1 MEQAGTRATGGL
13 IEFTTADQLIR
24 LIDDPVIVTAEK
36 VKIIGSPK
44 TILILD
50 NLKSTFSAE
59 GPYKLQIPPEL
70 INKAKAPRTAR
81 P

>member
-1 MEQAGTRATGGL
+1 MERPGTRATGGL

-24 LIDDPVIVTAEK
+24 LSDDPVIVTVEK

-50 NLKSTFSAE
+50 NLKNTFSAE
-59 GPYKLQIPPEL
+59 GPYKLQMPPEL
-70 INKAKAPRTAR
+70 ISKARAPAGVLR
-81 P
+81 